1 MKISFLFITLF
12 IAAFSFNTIQAQE
25 VREIV
30 IESND
35 RMQFDIKEIK
45 VKVGETIKLTLKHVG
60 KMPVQA
66 MGHNWVLLESGIK
79 VNEFAMEAA
88 KARDNDYIP
97 KDTKDV
103 IVTTKLLG
111 GGEEDTITFEAPEKG
126 TYMFL
131 CSFTGHFGLMQG
143 TFVVE

>member
-45 VKVGETIKLTLKHVG
+45 VKAGETIKLTLKHVG

-66 MGHNWVLLESGIK
+66 MGHNWVLLKSGIK

-97 KDTKDV
+97 KETKDV
-103 IVTTKLLG
+103 IVYTELLG

-131 CSFTGHFGLMQG
+131 CSFPGHFGLMQG

>member
-45 VKVGETIKLTLKHVG
+45 VKAGETIKLTLKHVG

-131 CSFTGHFGLMQG
+131 CSFPGHFGLMQG

>member
-45 VKVGETIKLTLKHVG
+45 VKAGETIKLTLKHVG

-79 VNEFAMEAA
+79 VNEFAMDAA

-97 KDTKDV
+97 KDSKDV

-131 CSFTGHFGLMQG
+131 CSFPGHFGLMQG
-143 TFVVE
+143 TFIVE

>member
-45 VKVGETIKLTLKHVG
+45 VKAGETIKLTLKHVG

-79 VNEFAMEAA
+79 VNEFAMDAA

-97 KDTKDV
+97 KDSKDV

-131 CSFTGHFGLMQG
+131 CSFPGHFGLMQG
-143 TFVVE
+143 TFNVE